1 MPNDDSATSNPD
13 TEVRPPDGVS
23 EKALRWGRYVVE
35 RLSISDGD
43 VIVVRGPNNKAA
55 QKKRNAM
62 IAALKAH
69 LSAENVFY
77 IEGPTKY
84 TDISMLS
91 EDDMRA
97 LGWVRASES
106 TQAECTDV
114 ERTNAEPSDS

>member
-1 MPNDDSATSNPD
+1 MPNDEPVTSNAATSNAETD
-13 TEVRPPDGVS
+13 VRPPDGVS

-43 VIVVRGPNNKAA
+43 VIVLRGPNTKAA

-62 IAALKAH
+62 IDALKAH

-97 LGWVRASES
+97 MGWVRASES
-106 TQAECTDV
+106 THA
-114 ERTNAEPSDS
+114 ERTDADPSDA